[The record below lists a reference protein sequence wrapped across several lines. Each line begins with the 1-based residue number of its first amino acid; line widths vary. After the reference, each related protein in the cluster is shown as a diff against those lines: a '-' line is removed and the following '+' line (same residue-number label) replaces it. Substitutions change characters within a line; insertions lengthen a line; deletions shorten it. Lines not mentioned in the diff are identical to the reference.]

1 MTVTGGSLPCK
12 LEDSRIPEGEA
23 KKEGSLQ
30 RFVLSAL
37 FIMMISTDS
46 RSQQTGVT
54 GQETTA
60 EGCSPALCRA
70 PPCVGPQAEAQY
82 HLLHRSSEQLFES
95 YQR

>member
-12 LEDSRIPEGEA
+12 LEDLRTPEGEA
-23 KKEGSLQ
+23 KKKDLYKGLFSL
-30 RFVLSAL
+30 LCL
-37 FIMMISTDS
+37 IILISTDS
-46 RSQQTGVT
+46 RRQQTGLT

-60 EGCSPALCRA
+60 EGCSPAWCRA

-95 YQR
+95 YQQ